1 MDLKKIAKSLP
12 YPLQKSIKYAYSLVP
27 ARLRYG
33 KVFWDTYNFLQQSQW
48 WSKEKLEE
56 YQMEQLSKLLDH
68 AYKNVSYYRRV
79 FDERGLKP
87 KDIQCFNDLKKLPY
101 LTKKIIQKNFKTLA
115 AQNYP
120 KSKLKY
126 VTTGGSTGMPMGF
139 YVNKDVFF
147 EREWAFMFTQWNRVG
162 YKFGSKSI
170 VLRGDII
177 KSLKNDKFWEYNPI
191 KKNLIL
197 STYHMNKDMLP
208 KYIKIIRKFN
218 PDFIWNYPSAI
229 TILAKFMKENNIK
242 PFASVRALLCGSENL
257 YPWQRKLLEEVFQCR
272 VYSWSGHTEQA
283 VLAGECERSNYYHV
297 FPEYG
302 LTELINGNGKTVSN
316 DGEMGEVVATGFNNF
331 VFPFIR
337 YRTDDLAVF
346 SNSKCDCGR
355 NYSLV
360 KQIEGRLQDLV
371 VTKDK
376 RYITLTA
383 LIFAQHF
390 ESFSRIK
397 EMQIV
402 QEKEGEIK
410 IRVVKSSQYSDKDE
424 NEIMSKMNMAVGD
437 GLNIRFEY
445 VGYIPRTKSGK
456 YRFLIQKLPINF
468 GD

>member
-1 MDLKKIAKSLP
+1 
-12 YPLQKSIKYAYSLVP
+12 
-27 ARLRYG
+27 
-33 KVFWDTYNFLQQSQW
+33 
-48 WSKEKLEE
+48 
-56 YQMEQLSKLLDH
+56 
-68 AYKNVSYYRRV
+68 
-79 FDERGLKP
+79 
-87 KDIQCFNDLKKLPY
+87 
-101 LTKKIIQKNFKTLA
+101 
-115 AQNYP
+115 
-120 KSKLKY
+120 
-126 VTTGGSTGMPMGF
+126 
-139 YVNKDVFF
+139 
-147 EREWAFMFTQWNRVG
+147 
-162 YKFGSKSI
+162 
-170 VLRGDII
+170 
-177 KSLKNDKFWEYNPI
+177 
-191 KKNLIL
+191 
-197 STYHMNKDMLP
+197 MNKDMLP

-272 VYSWSGHTEQA
+272 VYSWYGHTEQA